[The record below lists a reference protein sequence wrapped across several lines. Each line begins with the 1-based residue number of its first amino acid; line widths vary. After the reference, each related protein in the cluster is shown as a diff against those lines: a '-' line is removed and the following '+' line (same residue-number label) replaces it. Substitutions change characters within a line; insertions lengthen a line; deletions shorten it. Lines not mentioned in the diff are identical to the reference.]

1 MTRARGRFWGRTLT
15 DEHNRSEHEIANPE
29 THYERRDLSPHGV
42 LLFLVGLAVVS
53 VIIYFM
59 LWGFYGYL
67 NSFQQ
72 QKKRPAAP
80 LQTVHDNLN
89 PPSEQV
95 IQRFPEPRLQPNPPA
110 DLNKFRAQEEEIL
123 NSYGW
128 VDQQAGVAHIPVE
141 RAMDIIAARGLPV
154 RASGSE
160 TPVTAAQAAQ
170 VQRGPTTRPASGVS
184 QQEKK

>member
-1 MTRARGRFWGRTLT
+1 MS
-15 DEHNRSEHEIANPE
+15 DEHNKSEHEIENPE
-29 THYERRDLSPHGV
+29 THYERRDLSPHAV
-42 LLFLVGLAVVS
+42 LLFLVGLALVA

-67 NSFQQ
+67 NAFHQQ
-72 QKKRPAAP
+72 RKQPAAP
-80 LQTVHDNLN
+80 LQTLHDNIGT
-89 PPSEQV
+89 EKI

-128 VDQQAGVAHIPVE
+128 VDQPAGVAHIPIQQ
-141 RAMDIIAARGLPV
+141 AIDIIAARGLPV
-154 RASGSE
+154 RQTPPS
-160 TPVTAAQAAQ
+160 PVTAAQAAEE
-170 VQRGPTTRPASGVS
+170 QRGPTARPASGAS

>member
-1 MTRARGRFWGRTLT
+1 MS
-15 DEHNRSEHEIANPE
+15 DELNKPEHEIENPE

-53 VIIYFM
+53 VLIYFM

-67 NSFQQ
+67 NAFRQ
-72 QKKRPAAP
+72 QKARPAAP
-80 LQTVHDNLN
+80 LQTAHDNLN
-89 PPSEQV
+89 PPSEEV
-95 IQRFPEPRLQPNPPA
+95 IQRFPEPRLQPNPAA

-128 VDQQAGVAHIPVE
+128 VDQQAGVAHIPIDQ
-141 RAMDIIAARGLPV
+141 AMDIIAARGLPV
-154 RASGSE
+154 RQTQS
-160 TPVTAAQAAQ
+160 PVAAAQAAT
-170 VQRGPTTRPASGVS
+170 VQQGPTPRGRTGGKNP